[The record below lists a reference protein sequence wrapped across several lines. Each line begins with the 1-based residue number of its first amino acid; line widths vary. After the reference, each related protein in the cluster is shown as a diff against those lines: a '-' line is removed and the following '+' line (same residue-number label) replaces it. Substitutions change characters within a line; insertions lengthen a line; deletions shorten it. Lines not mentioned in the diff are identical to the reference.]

1 MKKQQLMK
9 CMAASC
15 LAVALMTAPVF
26 AQSSDVPAANPS
38 VAASQPAASAA
49 NQNGTTQSHAENALV
64 TGKVTSVKVDGD
76 MYSIQIGNEKD
87 SYSIVFQAKKGV
99 FVIDQQ
105 KPTEMLSLKD
115 IKEGMTITAV
125 MDKNAPTTL
134 SLPPITN
141 GARGFILNSDKGF
154 ADLSIYNDDLVNES
168 NTLKLNLS
176 DTTPIVNVNGAKMHY
191 TAADL
196 KGSECLVLY
205 TTSTRSIPAQTTP
218 QLVMIMN
225 TAQDL
230 KDHQANQTS
239 NGAVKPDT
247 AKPET
252 EKPDAVKPE
261 AVVYTTLRDKAEA
274 KGYEVKWNSTDQ
286 SIQLTKG
293 DIDVTLK
300 IGDTKYTVGD
310 QVLTMKD
317 APQLKN
323 GTTFVSKEFL
333 DSLS

>member
-9 CMAASC
+9 FMAASC
-15 LAVALMTAPVF
+15 LAVTVMTTPVF
-26 AQSSDVPAANPS
+26 AQQSANTPATNPNVES
-38 VAASQPAASAA
+38 SQPVTPTD
-49 NQNGTTQSHAENALV
+49 QKDMVESHAENALV
-64 TGKVTSVKVDGD
+64 TGKVTSATVDGD

-87 SYSIVFQAKKGV
+87 SYSIVFQAKKDV

-105 KPTEMLSLKD
+105 KPTEALSLKD
-115 IKEGMTITAV
+115 VKVGMTITAI

-154 ADLSIYNDDLVNES
+154 TDLSVYNDELVNES
-168 NTLKLNLS
+168 NTLKLNIS
-176 DTTPIVNVNGAKMHY
+176 ETTPIINVNGAKMRY
-191 TAADL
+191 SADDL

-205 TTSTRSIPAQTTP
+205 TVSTRSIPAQTTP

-230 KDHQANQTS
+230 KDHQSSQPTDQ
-239 NGAVKPDT
+239 AVKSDT
-247 AKPET
+247 AKPTT
-252 EKPDAVKPE
+252 EKSETMKPE
-261 AVVYTTLRDKAEA
+261 DVVFTTLRDKAEA
-274 KGYEVKWNSTDQ
+274 KGYEVKWNKTDQ

-293 DIDVTLK
+293 DIAVTLK
-300 IGDTKYTVGD
+300 IDDTKYTVGD

>member
-9 CMAASC
+9 FMAASC
-15 LAVALMTAPVF
+15 LAVTVMTTPVF
-26 AQSSDVPAANPS
+26 AQQSADTPATNPNVQS
-38 VAASQPAASAA
+38 SQPVTPTD
-49 NQNGTTQSHAENALV
+49 QKDMVESHAENALV

-87 SYSIVFQAKKGV
+87 SYSIVFQAKTDV

-105 KPTEMLSLKD
+105 KPAEMLSLKD
-115 IKEGMTITAV
+115 VKEGMTITAI

-154 ADLSIYNDDLVNES
+154 TDLSVYNEELVNES
-168 NTLKLNLS
+168 NTLKLNIS
-176 DTTPIVNVNGAKMHY
+176 ETTPIINVNGAKMRY
-191 TAADL
+191 SADDL

-205 TTSTRSIPAQTTP
+205 TVSTRSIPAQTTP

-230 KDHQANQTS
+230 KDHQSSQPTDQ
-239 NGAVKPDT
+239 AVKPDT
-247 AKPET
+247 AKPKT
-252 EKPDAVKPE
+252 EKPETEKPE
-261 AVVYTTLRDKAEA
+261 AVVFTTLRDRAEA
-274 KGYEVKWNSTDQ
+274 KGYEVKWNKTDQ

-293 DIDVTLK
+293 DIAVTLK

>member
-9 CMAASC
+9 FMAASC
-15 LAVALMTAPVF
+15 LAVTIMTTPVF
-26 AQSSDVPAANPS
+26 AQQSADTPASNPNVESSQPPAPAA
-38 VAASQPAASAA
+38 AE
-49 NQNGTTQSHAENALV
+49 SHAENALV

-76 MYSIQIGNEKD
+76 MYSIQIGSEKD
-87 SYSIVFQAKKGV
+87 SYSIVFQAKKDV
-99 FVIDQQ
+99 FVIDQE
-105 KPTEMLSLKD
+105 KPAEMRSLKD
-115 IKEGMTITAV
+115 VKEGMTITAV

-154 ADLSIYNDDLVNES
+154 TDLSVYSDELVNET
-168 NTLKLNLS
+168 NTLKLNIS
-176 DTTPIVNVNGAKMHY
+176 DTTPIVNVNGAKMRY
-191 TAADL
+191 SADDL

-230 KDHQANQTS
+230 KDHQSNQTS
-239 NGAVKPDT
+239 NEAVKPDT

-252 EKPDAVKPE
+252 EKPDAAKPE

-274 KGYEVKWNSTDQ
+274 KGYEVKWNGTDQ

-293 DIDVTLK
+293 DIAVTLK

-323 GTTFVSKEFL
+323 GTTFVSREFL